1 MKRFYY
7 YFIGLV
13 LVSLVFGCVFGCV
26 SKSKKEAENPTIA
39 PAKPA
44 LKPLEPVVPPL
55 LLTDP
60 QARVGY
66 VITHYWAKFDFRD
79 TMYCHAPEI
88 TEQAFANFIN
98 LLHDAPTGKATEAIH
113 KLLDSAQVDEVMYNY
128 FIKLAEHYL
137 YHPNSPA
144 QNEELY
150 IPFLEHIVASPN
162 VIDVA
167 KIRPQQLL
175 ELAYRNRPGAKAE
188 DILYTTVSGKTGRLY
203 AISARYVLLMFHNPG
218 CKECVTT
225 TAELKKSPV
234 ITAAISS
241 GLMKVLAVYPDED
254 LESWRN
260 HLHEMPSLWISGYD
274 KDLTIRNN
282 QTYDLKAIPTL
293 YLLDENKNVILKDTF
308 VGYIHDYLEQ
318 NK

>member
-1 MKRFYY
+1 MRRFCS
-7 YFIGLV
+7 FLIGLI
-13 LVSLVFGCVFGCV
+13 LIFLAIGCV
-26 SKSKKEAENPTIA
+26 SKGKKESDNPNNT
-39 PAKPA
+39 PARSA

-60 QARVGY
+60 QARIGF
-66 VITHYWAKFDFRD
+66 VITHYWEKFDFRD

-98 LLHDAPTGKATEAIH
+98 LLYDAPTGKVSEAIH

-137 YHPNSPA
+137 YHPNSPM
-144 QNEELY
+144 QNEEFY
-150 IPFLEHIVASPN
+150 IPFLEHIVASPQ
-162 VIDVA
+162 VMDVA

-188 DILYTTVSGKTGRLY
+188 DIVYTTPNGKTGRLY

-218 CKECVTT
+218 CKECVITT
-225 TAELKKSPV
+225 SELKKSSV
-234 ITAAISS
+234 ITAAITS
-241 GLMKVLAVYPDED
+241 GQLKVLAVYPDED

-260 HLHEMPSLWISGYD
+260 HLNDMPSSWINGYD
-274 KDLTIRNN
+274 KDLVIRNS

-293 YLLDENKNVILKDTF
+293 YLLDENKNVILKDIP
-308 VGYIHDYLEQ
+308 VAQIHDFLAQ
-318 NK
+318 NR